1 MGDFRISSQYLSNIP
16 VYKHVT
22 NEAYLY
28 FNSNDDCVIDE
39 EVVGKLPRIYAD
51 LKEYSIEPP
60 SDGW

>member
-1 MGDFRISSQYLSNIP
+1 MSNIP

-28 FNSNDDCVIDE
+28 FNSNDDWVIDE